1 MNAEGE
7 DMSATVGELAPE
19 FSLPGTI
26 GPGLDLAELRGKGRA
41 ALFFYPAD
49 RTAGWTN
56 QLAAVRGAVDA
67 FRAIDTEPYG
77 VNQADAASHLA
88 FIEEQELPFDLLV
101 DEGLYVA
108 RAYDALKPDGKSIS
122 RTVVVVGKDGRIIY
136 RASGAPP
143 PEEIIAAIGEA
154 GDE

>member
-1 MNAEGE
+1 M
-7 DMSATVGELAPE
+7 
-19 FSLPGTI
+19 
-26 GPGLDLAELRGKGRA
+26 
-41 ALFFYPAD
+41 
-49 RTAGWTN
+49 
-56 QLAAVRGAVDA
+56 RGAVDA

-101 DEGLYVA
+101 DEGLHVA
-108 RAYDALKPDGKSIS
+108 RDYDALKPDGKSIS

-143 PEEIIAAIGEA
+143 PVEIISAIGEA
-154 GDE
+154 EDEKTRGRGGRFAERGRFAQGGKDDNDAFSPSSPRLTDLLTYRLTDSNPYTPVIWR